1 MAKTQEKKVA
11 KVLYTE
17 TGLKKEEVAVQLGIQ
32 ARTLATWI
40 EEGNWDAVKVA
51 NISTPKQVIT
61 RLHECINDIL
71 NVAKSELRPLDNQ
84 EIDGITKLTRA
95 IQAQNRSYDFTMYV
109 TVATELLQYAKGE
122 TDKAFL
128 ETLHRVQS
136 DFLEATAKRLGA

>member
-51 NISTPKQVIT
+51 NISTRRNPQ
-61 RLHECINDIL
+61 
-71 NVAKSELRPLDNQ
+71 
-84 EIDGITKLTRA
+84 
-95 IQAQNRSYDFTMYV
+95 
-109 TVATELLQYAKGE
+109 
-122 TDKAFL
+122 
-128 ETLHRVQS
+128 
-136 DFLEATAKRLGA
+136 